1 MKLDCSDAVSVSS
14 CFVKLAFWRSLG
26 LTVPANEKRARKERS
41 PWQRHRRRKSCH
53 SCRRQQTVVTH
64 SSTSTWSSAHSAAAH
79 RTVYTRP
86 GDSHEQTVPLSG
98 EPGHLRRLTVEW
110 GARRIRKPVARDARF
125 QHPRCEIRELQA
137 LGLRAWPPHR
147 ARREA
152 VQLQNGRR
160 RPRVHVLTRFHRRRL
175 VHRLMLRYGS
185 LRLCLRIEQ
194 RHHQPR
200 SVRILTQLR
209 ARLAP
214 PRSGAVES
222 RRACP

>member
-1 MKLDCSDAVSVSS
+1 MYDLERRDVVSS
-14 CFVKLAFWRSLG
+14 KLRRSKKHP
-26 LTVPANEKRARKERS
+26 TQAPKVVPLVPQTADCGHTQFHQYVVECALCRS
-41 PWQRHRRRKSCH
+41 TQDSIHAA
-53 SCRRQQTVVTH
+53 RRQSQADR
-64 SSTSTWSSAHSAAAH
+64 SALRRAI
-79 RTVYTRP
+79 
-86 GDSHEQTVPLSG
+86 G

-137 LGLRAWPPHR
+137 LGLRSWPPHR

-222 RRACP
+222 RRACSWSCVSPVRT